1 MTSAANQD
9 AYGPRG
15 WNQGPWGNSQG
26 PSWQRPNNGPNAG
39 NPTWGDKSWGDRSWG
54 NNPGGNPPWGY
65 DQWGGPP
72 FWHPAGLSRPAAIA
86 FTVLGFIFWWPV
98 GLALL
103 IYLIGSGRMGCFG
116 RRRRAMYQQYGQD
129 AGPWANWKAWACGP
143 SDRPASTSGNR
154 AFDEYKAE
162 TLRRMEEEQKDFGA
176 FLDRL
181 RFAKDKSEFDQFM
194 AERRNRPP
202 APPTDEQPAA

>member
-9 AYGPRG
+9 ANASQS
-15 WNQGPWGNSQG
+15 WNQGPWGNTQG
-26 PSWQRPNNGPNAG
+26 PQWQQSN
-39 NPTWGDKSWGDRSWG
+39 
-54 NNPGGNPPWGY
+54 GGNPAWGNQPWF
-65 DQWGGPP
+65 GPP

-103 IYLIGSGRMGCFG
+103 IYTIGSGRMGCFG
-116 RRRRAMYQQYGQD
+116 RRRRAMNQQPGQD
-129 AGPWANWKAWACGP
+129 GGPRSQWASWACGS

-162 TLRRMEEEQKDFGA
+162 TLRRMEEEQKEFGS

-181 RFAKDKSEFDQFM
+181 RFAKDKSEFDAFM
-194 AERRNRPP
+194 AERRSRPP
-202 APPTDEQPAA
+202 AAPTDVQPSA

>member
-1 MTSAANQD
+1 MTSAANHD
-9 AYGPRG
+9 AYGSRG
-15 WNQGPWGNSQG
+15 WNQGPWGNTQG
-26 PSWQRPNNGPNAG
+26 PLWQPPNNGNPN
-39 NPTWGDKSWGDRSWG
+39 
-54 NNPGGNPPWGY
+54 GGNPNGGNQGWANQPWA
-65 DQWGGPP
+65 GPP
-72 FWHPAGLSRPAAIA
+72 FWHPAGISRPMAIA

-103 IYLIGSGRMGCFG
+103 FYMIGTGRMGCFG
-116 RRRRAMYQQYGQD
+116 RRRRAMYQAQD
-129 AGPWANWKAWACGP
+129 WQGADPWANWKSWTCVS
-143 SDRPASTSGNR
+143 SDRPAASSGNH

-194 AERRNRPP
+194 AERRTRPP
-202 APPTDEQPAA
+202 APPADEQPAA

>member
-1 MTSAANQD
+1 MMSAANQD
-9 AYGPRG
+9 ASG
-15 WNQGPWGNSQG
+15 WNQGQWGNAQD
-26 PSWQRPNNGPNAG
+26 PRWRQPNNNGPGWAG
-39 NPTWGDKSWGDRSWG
+39 
-54 NNPGGNPPWGY
+54 PGWA
-65 DQWGGPP
+65 GPP

-103 IYLIGSGRMGCFG
+103 IYMIGSGRMGCFG
-116 RRRRAMYQQYGQD
+116 GRRRAMYQQYAQD
-129 AGPWANWKAWACGP
+129 AGGSNAGPWGNWKAWACGQGGGAGQSSAGP
-143 SDRPASTSGNR
+143 SSGNR

-176 FLDRL
+176 FLERL

-194 AERRNRPP
+194 ADRRSRPP
-202 APPTDEQPAA
+202 AAPSDEQPGA

>member
-15 WNQGPWGNSQG
+15 WNQGPNPWGNHQG
-26 PSWQRPNNGPNAG
+26 PQWQKTNGNGPN
-39 NPTWGDKSWGDRSWG
+39 WG
-54 NNPGGNPPWGY
+54 NAPWA
-65 DQWGGPP
+65 GPP
-72 FWHPAGLSRPAAIA
+72 FWHPAGLGRPAAIA

-103 IYLIGSGRMGCFG
+103 IYMIGSGRMGCFG
-116 RRRRAMYQQYGQD
+116 RRRRAMYQQWGQD
-129 AGPWANWKAWACGP
+129 PAGPWANWKAWACGS
-143 SDRPASTSGNR
+143 SDRPAATSGNH

-176 FLDRL
+176 FLERL

-194 AERRNRPP
+194 TERRSRPP
-202 APPTDEQPAA
+202 APPTEEPTAAG

>member
-1 MTSAANQD
+1 MPSAANQD

-15 WNQGPWGNSQG
+15 WNQNPWGNGQG
-26 PSWQRPNNGPNAG
+26 PQWQSPNSGPGQGNSQWANG
-39 NPTWGDKSWGDRSWG
+39 
-54 NNPGGNPPWGY
+54 
-65 DQWGGPP
+65 QWGQAPWAGPP

-86 FTVLGFIFWWPV
+86 FTVLGFLFWWPV

-103 IYLIGSGRMGCFG
+103 IYMIGSGRMGCFG
-116 RRRRAMYQQYGQD
+116 RRRRAMYQQWGQD
-129 AGPWANWKAWACGP
+129 PNSPWASWKNWACGP
-143 SDRPASTSGNR
+143 SGSSSGSATSGNR

-176 FLDRL
+176 FLERL

-202 APPTDEQPAA
+202 APPADEQPAAG

>member
-15 WNQGPWGNSQG
+15 WNQGPWGNTQG
-26 PSWQRPNNGPNAG
+26 QRWQQPDNGPGATNQNWG
-39 NPTWGDKSWGDRSWG
+39 GPNWGDHSWA
-54 NNPGGNPPWGY
+54 
-65 DQWGGPP
+65 GPP
-72 FWHPAGLSRPAAIA
+72 FWHPAGMSRPVAIA

-103 IYLIGSGRMGCFG
+103 FYMIGSGRMGCFG
-116 RRRRAMYQQYGQD
+116 RRARRAMNQQNWQD
-129 AGPWANWKAWACGP
+129 GGPFSNWKAWACGP

-162 TLRRMEEEQKDFGA
+162 TLRRMEEEQKEFGS

-194 AERRNRPP
+194 AERRSRPP
-202 APPTDEQPAA
+202 APPTEEQPAT

>member
-9 AYGPRG
+9 ASG
-15 WNQGPWGNSQG
+15 WNQGQWRQPN
-26 PSWQRPNNGPNAG
+26 NNGPG
-39 NPTWGDKSWGDRSWG
+39 WS
-54 NNPGGNPPWGY
+54 NPGGPNQGWANQG
-65 DQWGGPP
+65 WAGPP
-72 FWHPAGLSRPAAIA
+72 FWHPAGFSRPAAIA

-103 IYLIGSGRMGCFG
+103 VYMIGSGRMGCFG
-116 RRRRAMYQQYGQD
+116 RRRRAMYQQYAQD
-129 AGPWANWKAWACGP
+129 PGSANAGAWGNWKAWACGQGDGAP
-143 SDRPASTSGNR
+143 SSSAGPSSGNR

-194 AERRNRPP
+194 AERRSRPP
-202 APPTDEQPAA
+202 APPAEEQPNA

>member
-9 AYGPRG
+9 AYGSRG
-15 WNQGPWGNSQG
+15 WNQGPWGNTQG
-26 PSWQRPNNGPNAG
+26 PQWQRPQWQQSNNGPN
-39 NPTWGDKSWGDRSWG
+39 WGDR
-54 NNPGGNPPWGY
+54 N
-65 DQWGGPP
+65 WGGPP
-72 FWHPAGLSRPAAIA
+72 FWHPDGISRPAAIA

-103 IYLIGSGRMGCFG
+103 IYMIGSGKMGCFG
-116 RRRRAMYQQYGQD
+116 RRRRAMYQHYGQD
-129 AGPWANWKAWACGP
+129 AGPWANWKSWACGP
-143 SDRPASTSGNR
+143 SDRPAATSGNR

-176 FLDRL
+176 FLERL

-202 APPTDEQPAA
+202 TPPTEEAPPAA

>member
-15 WNQGPWGNSQG
+15 WNQGQSPWGNNQG
-26 PSWQRPNNGPNAG
+26 PQWHSPGQNPNG
-39 NPTWGDKSWGDRSWG
+39 
-54 NNPGGNPPWGY
+54 PPWGSMP
-65 DQWGGPP
+65 WAGPP

-86 FTVLGFIFWWPV
+86 FTVLGFLFWWPV

-103 IYLIGSGRMGCFG
+103 IYMVGSGRMGCFG
-116 RRRRAMYQQYGQD
+116 RRRRAMYQQWAQD
-129 AGPWANWKAWACGP
+129 PASSPWANWKAWACGP

-194 AERRNRPP
+194 TERRNRPP
-202 APPTDEQPAA
+202 APPTEEQPPAG

>member
-9 AYGPRG
+9 AYGSPG
-15 WNQGPWGNSQG
+15 WNGGGWNNGPWGNPQG
-26 PSWQRPNNGPNAG
+26 QRSWQQANGDQG
-39 NPTWGDKSWGDRSWG
+39 NQAPWG
-54 NNPGGNPPWGY
+54 NRPWA
-65 DQWGGPP
+65 GPP
-72 FWHPAGLSRPAAIA
+72 FWTPYGISRPAAIA
-86 FTVLGFIFWWPV
+86 FTVLGFMFWWPV

-103 IYLIGSGRMGCFG
+103 IYMVGSGRMGCFG
-116 RRRRAMYQQYGQD
+116 RRRRAAYQQFGQD
-129 AGPWANWKAWACGP
+129 AGPWGNWKAWACGP
-143 SDRPASTSGNR
+143 SGGSATTSGNR

-176 FLDRL
+176 FLERL

-194 AERRNRPP
+194 ADRRNRPP

>member
-26 PSWQRPNNGPNAG
+26 QQWQQPGNGPG
-39 NPTWGDKSWGDRSWG
+39 SPNP
-54 NNPGGNPPWGY
+54 NGGNSWPNQAWA
-65 DQWGGPP
+65 GPP
-72 FWHPAGLSRPAAIA
+72 FWHPAGMSRPVAIA
-86 FTVLGFIFWWPV
+86 FTILGFIFWWPV
-98 GLALL
+98 GLAMLF
-103 IYLIGSGRMGCFG
+103 YTIGSGRMGCFG
-116 RRRRAMYQQYGQD
+116 RRRRAMYQQGWQD
-129 AGPWANWKAWACGP
+129 AGPWANWKTWACGP

-162 TLRRMEEEQKDFGA
+162 TLRRMEEEQKEFGS

-194 AERRNRPP
+194 AERRSRPP

>member
-15 WNQGPWGNSQG
+15 WNQGQSP
-26 PSWQRPNNGPNAG
+26 
-39 NPTWGDKSWGDRSWG
+39 WG
-54 NNPGGNPPWGY
+54 NNPGPQWQNPPGQNPNPNGPGWGNAP
-65 DQWGGPP
+65 WGGPP

-86 FTVLGFIFWWPV
+86 FTVLGFLFWWPV

-103 IYLIGSGRMGCFG
+103 IYMVGSGRMGCFG
-116 RRRRAMYQQYGQD
+116 RRRRAMYQQWAQD
-129 AGPWANWKAWACGP
+129 PAGSPWANWKSWACGP
-143 SDRPASTSGNR
+143 ADRPNSTSGNR

-176 FLDRL
+176 FLERL

-194 AERRNRPP
+194 ADRRNRPP
-202 APPTDEQPAA
+202 APPTEEQPAT